1 MVSIAPLLEVPYD
14 ENVSTDECLARNKLD
29 ASTRRVEW
37 DANSLVA
44 NSTVDT
50 EGKQV
55 DITPLGI
62 MDDNGVL
69 RSVVEVEKSEWKDL
83 KGMVGIKSED
93 ARKSE
98 EEEREKLIYARG
110 ERERL
115 EKIKASQSDNEALLE
130 AVSYRF

>member
-1 MVSIAPLLEVPYD
+1 MVSIAPLLEVPFD
-14 ENVSTDECLARNKLD
+14 ENVSTNECLARNKLD

-44 NSTVDT
+44 NSTIDSD
-50 EGKQV
+50 GRQI
-55 DITPLGI
+55 DIAPLGI

-69 RSVVEVEKSEWKDL
+69 RTIEEVEKSEWKDL

-93 ARKSE
+93 ARKAA
-98 EEEREKLIYARG
+98 EEERDKLVFAKG
-110 ERERL
+110 ERERI

-130 AVSYRF
+130 AVSLGF